1 MMCQIIGVEVK
12 NFSIFNKSKSIFYK
26 ENRMILKKVDWQLV
40 VLVCSIIIIMIMGV
54 RQSLGLFLEPISQF
68 MKDGKE
74 FFSFAIGFQA
84 IIWGVVTFGLGILID
99 KFGPQKVLAFGII
112 CFASGIFLMSNPA
125 NQLTLFSATTLMGFG
140 LGGAGMATMVSI
152 AGKVAPPEKR
162 SLAMGLIA
170 AAASFGQ
177 FAVVLPTMWM
187 NKEFGWETSLLVLST
202 ISISLLLLLPL
213 LNNTNVT
220 NNKKEEFQNSLQN
233 TLMFSLK
240 ERNYILLIM
249 GFFVCGFHVTFIALH
264 LPADLMSK
272 GISAEVA
279 GWSLAIIGVTNIIGT
294 LSFGWLGTKVKKP
307 VPLASI
313 YLMRSLTITIFVL
326 SPPSATVALLFGAV
340 IGILWLATV
349 PMTNAIILSFIGP
362 KYLATLSGICFICHQ
377 LGAVLGAWLGG
388 KFFDTYGSYE
398 NMWWLSVALGIIAF
412 LLTITVKEE
421 PFSVNSEIKQT
432 V

>member
-1 MMCQIIGVEVK
+1 
-12 NFSIFNKSKSIFYK
+12 
-26 ENRMILKKVDWQLV
+26 MISKKVDWQVV
-40 VLVCSIIIIMIMGV
+40 VLVCSLIIIMIMGV

-187 NKEFGWETSLLVLST
+187 NKEFGWETSLVVLST
-202 ISISLLLLLPL
+202 ISLSLLILLPL
-213 LNNTNVT
+213 LNNTNEK
-220 NNKKEEFQNSLQN
+220 NNKKEEFETSLQN
-233 TLMFSLK
+233 TLLFSLK

-307 VPLASI
+307 LPLASI
-313 YLMRSLTITIFVL
+313 YLMRSLTITIFIL

-388 KFFDTYGSYE
+388 RFFDAFGSYE
-398 NMWWLSVALGIIAF
+398 NMWWLSVGLGVAAF

>member
-1 MMCQIIGVEVK
+1 
-12 NFSIFNKSKSIFYK
+12 
-26 ENRMILKKVDWQLV
+26 MISKKVDWQLV
-40 VLVCSIIIIMIMGV
+40 VLVCSLIIIMIMGV

-187 NKEFGWETSLLVLST
+187 NKEFGWETSLVVLST

-220 NNKKEEFQNSLQN
+220 NNKKEEFQTSLQN

-264 LPADLMSK
+264 LPADLMFK

-313 YLMRSLTITIFVL
+313 YLMRSLTITIFIL

-377 LGAVLGAWLGG
+377 LGAILGAWLGG
-388 KFFDTYGSYE
+388 RFFDIYGSYE
-398 NMWWLSVALGIIAF
+398 NMWWLSVALGIAAF

>member
-1 MMCQIIGVEVK
+1 
-12 NFSIFNKSKSIFYK
+12 
-26 ENRMILKKVDWQLV
+26 MISKKVDWQVV
-40 VLVCSIIIIMIMGV
+40 VLVCSLIIIMIMGV

-84 IIWGVVTFGLGILID
+84 IIWGAVTFGLGILVD

-112 CFASGIFLMSNPA
+112 CFASGIFLMSNPG

-187 NKEFGWETSLLVLST
+187 NKEFGWETSLVVLST
-202 ISISLLLLLPL
+202 ISLSLLILLPL
-213 LNNTNVT
+213 LNNTNEK
-220 NNKKEEFQNSLQN
+220 NNKKEEFQTSLQN
-233 TLMFSLK
+233 TLLFSLK

-279 GWSLAIIGVTNIIGT
+279 GWCLAIIGVTNIIGT

-307 VPLASI
+307 LPLASI
-313 YLMRSLTITIFVL
+313 YLMRSLTITIFIL

-388 KFFDTYGSYE
+388 RFFDAFGSYE
-398 NMWWLSVALGIIAF
+398 NMWWLSVGLGVAAF

>member
-1 MMCQIIGVEVK
+1 
-12 NFSIFNKSKSIFYK
+12 
-26 ENRMILKKVDWQLV
+26 MISKKVDWQVV
-40 VLVCSIIIIMIMGV
+40 VLVCSLIIIMIMGV

-68 MKDGKE
+68 MQDGKE

-125 NQLTLFSATTLMGFG
+125 NQITLFSATTLMGFG

-187 NKEFGWETSLLVLST
+187 NKEFGWETSLVVLST
-202 ISISLLLLLPL
+202 ISLSLLILLPL
-213 LNNTNVT
+213 LNNTNEK
-220 NNKKEEFQNSLQN
+220 NNKKEEFETSLQN
-233 TLMFSLK
+233 TLLFSLK

-307 VPLASI
+307 LPLASI
-313 YLMRSLTITIFVL
+313 YLMRSLTITIFIL

-388 KFFDTYGSYE
+388 RFFDAFGSYE

>member
-1 MMCQIIGVEVK
+1 MT
-12 NFSIFNKSKSIFYK
+12 S
-26 ENRMILKKVDWQLV
+26 KKVDWQVV
-40 VLVCSIIIIMIMGV
+40 VLVCSLIIIMIMGV

-187 NKEFGWETSLLVLST
+187 NKEFGWETSLVVLST
-202 ISISLLLLLPL
+202 ISLSLLILLPL
-213 LNNTNVT
+213 LNNTNEK
-220 NNKKEEFQNSLQN
+220 NNKKGEFETSLQN
-233 TLMFSLK
+233 TLLFSLK

-272 GISAEVA
+272 GISPEVA

-307 VPLASI
+307 LPLASI
-313 YLMRSLTITIFVL
+313 YLMRSLTITIFIL

-388 KFFDTYGSYE
+388 RFFDAFGSYE

>member
-1 MMCQIIGVEVK
+1 M
-12 NFSIFNKSKSIFYK
+12 
-26 ENRMILKKVDWQLV
+26 LPKKVDWQLV

-388 KFFDTYGSYE
+388 KFFDNYGSYE

>member
-1 MMCQIIGVEVK
+1 
-12 NFSIFNKSKSIFYK
+12 
-26 ENRMILKKVDWQLV
+26 
-40 VLVCSIIIIMIMGV
+40 MIMGV

-112 CFASGIFLMSNPA
+112 CFASGIFLMSNPT
-125 NQLTLFSATTLMGFG
+125 NQITLFSATTLMGFG

-187 NKEFGWETSLLVLST
+187 NKEFGWETSLVVLST
-202 ISISLLLLLPL
+202 ISLSLLILLPL
-213 LNNTNVT
+213 LNNTNEK
-220 NNKKEEFQNSLQN
+220 NNKKEEFETSLQS
-233 TLMFSLK
+233 TLLFSLK

-307 VPLASI
+307 LPLASI
-313 YLMRSLTITIFVL
+313 YLMRSLTITIFIL

-388 KFFDTYGSYE
+388 RFFDAFGSYE

>member
-1 MMCQIIGVEVK
+1 M
-12 NFSIFNKSKSIFYK
+12 
-26 ENRMILKKVDWQLV
+26 LPKKVDWQLV

-264 LPADLMSK
+264 LPADLMFK

-294 LSFGWLGTKVKKP
+294 LTFGWLGTKVKKP

-313 YLMRSLTITIFVL
+313 YLMRSLTITIFIL

-388 KFFDTYGSYE
+388 RFFDIYGSYE
-398 NMWWLSVALGIIAF
+398 NMWWLSVALGIVAF

>member
-1 MMCQIIGVEVK
+1 
-12 NFSIFNKSKSIFYK
+12 
-26 ENRMILKKVDWQLV
+26 MISKKVDWQVV
-40 VLVCSIIIIMIMGV
+40 VLVCSLIIIMIMGV

-68 MKDGKE
+68 MQDGKE

-264 LPADLMSK
+264 LPADLMFK

-313 YLMRSLTITIFVL
+313 YLMRSLTITIFIL

-388 KFFDTYGSYE
+388 RFFDIYGSYE
-398 NMWWLSVALGIIAF
+398 NMWWLSVALGIVAF

-421 PFSVNSEIKQT
+421 PFSVNSEIKQR

>member
-1 MMCQIIGVEVK
+1 MEKNKVNWQI
-12 NFSIFNKSKSIFYK
+12 
-26 ENRMILKKVDWQLV
+26 V
-40 VLVCSIIIIMIMGV
+40 VLVCSLIIIMIMGV
-54 RQSLGLFLEPISQF
+54 RQSLGLFLNPITQF
-68 MKDGKE
+68 MEDGKE

-84 IIWGVVTFGLGILID
+84 IVWGLVTFGLGIFID

-112 CFASGIFLMSNPA
+112 SFSSGIFLMSNPS
-125 NQLTLFSATTLMGFG
+125 NQITLFSATTLMGFG

-152 AGKVAPPEKR
+152 AGKVAPPQKR

-187 NKEFGWETSLLVLST
+187 NKTFGWETSLVVLS
-202 ISISLLLLLPL
+202 SISLSLLIVLPL
-213 LNNTNVT
+213 LNNTNKK
-220 NNKKEEFQNSLQN
+220 NKKTEEFQNNLQN
-233 TLMFSLK
+233 TLLFSLK
-240 ERNYILLIM
+240 DRNYILLIM

-264 LPADLMSK
+264 LPTDLMFK

-294 LSFGWLGTKVKKP
+294 LGFGWLGTKVKKP
-307 VPLASI
+307 IPLASI
-313 YLMRSLTITIFVL
+313 YLMRSLTITIFIL
-326 SPPSATVALLFGAV
+326 SPPSTTIAILFGAV

-349 PMTNAIILSFIGP
+349 PMTNSIILAFIGP

-388 KFFDTYGSYE
+388 KFFDIYGSYD

-421 PFSVNSEIKQT
+421 PFSVNSELKQT
-432 V
+432 T

>member
-1 MMCQIIGVEVK
+1 
-12 NFSIFNKSKSIFYK
+12 
-26 ENRMILKKVDWQLV
+26 MISKKVDWQLV
-40 VLVCSIIIIMIMGV
+40 VLVCSLIIIMIMGV

-187 NKEFGWETSLLVLST
+187 NKEFGWETSLFVLST

>member
-1 MMCQIIGVEVK
+1 M
-12 NFSIFNKSKSIFYK
+12 
-26 ENRMILKKVDWQLV
+26 LPKKVDWQLV

-177 FAVVLPTMWM
+177 FVVVLPTMWM

>member
-1 MMCQIIGVEVK
+1 
-12 NFSIFNKSKSIFYK
+12 
-26 ENRMILKKVDWQLV
+26 MISKKVDWQIV

-398 NMWWLSVALGIIAF
+398 NMWWLSVALGIAAF

>member
-1 MMCQIIGVEVK
+1 
-12 NFSIFNKSKSIFYK
+12 
-26 ENRMILKKVDWQLV
+26 MISKKVDWQIV
-40 VLVCSIIIIMIMGV
+40 VLVCSLIIIMIMGV
-54 RQSLGLFLEPISQF
+54 RQSLGLFLEPITQF
-68 MKDGKE
+68 MEDGKE

-84 IIWGVVTFGLGILID
+84 IVWGIVTFGLGILID
-99 KFGPQKVLAFGII
+99 KFGPQKILAFGII
-112 CFASGIFLMSNPA
+112 CFSSGIFLMSNPS
-125 NQLTLFSATTLMGFG
+125 NQITLFSATTLMGFG

-187 NKEFGWETSLLVLST
+187 NKTFGWETSLVVLST
-202 ISISLLLLLPL
+202 ISLSLLIVLPL
-213 LNNTNVT
+213 LNNTNKE
-220 NNKKEEFQNSLQN
+220 NKKTEKFQSSLQN
-233 TLMFSLK
+233 TLLFSLK

-264 LPADLMSK
+264 LPADLMFK

-294 LSFGWLGTKVKKP
+294 LCFGWLGTKVKKP
-307 VPLASI
+307 IPLASI

-326 SPPSATVALLFGAV
+326 SPPSATVAILFGAV

-388 KFFDTYGSYE
+388 KFFDIYGSYE
-398 NMWWLSVALGIIAF
+398 NMWWLSVALGIVAF

-421 PFSVNSEIKQT
+421 PFSVNSELKQT
-432 V
+432 T

>member
-1 MMCQIIGVEVK
+1 
-12 NFSIFNKSKSIFYK
+12 
-26 ENRMILKKVDWQLV
+26 MISKKVDWQIV
-40 VLVCSIIIIMIMGV
+40 VLVCSLIIIMIMGV

-84 IIWGVVTFGLGILID
+84 IIWGAVTFGLGILVD

-112 CFASGIFLMSNPA
+112 CFASGIFLMSNPT
-125 NQLTLFSATTLMGFG
+125 NQITLFSATTLMGFG

-187 NKEFGWETSLLVLST
+187 NKEFGWETSLVVLST
-202 ISISLLLLLPL
+202 ISLSLLILLPL
-213 LNNTNVT
+213 LNNTNEK
-220 NNKKEEFQNSLQN
+220 NNKKEEFETSLQN
-233 TLMFSLK
+233 TLLFSLK

-272 GISAEVA
+272 GISADVA

-307 VPLASI
+307 LPLASI
-313 YLMRSLTITIFVL
+313 YLMRSLTITIFIL

-388 KFFDTYGSYE
+388 RFFDAFGSYE
-398 NMWWLSVALGIIAF
+398 NMWWLSVGLGVAAF

-421 PFSVNSEIKQT
+421 PFSVNSEIKAMS
-432 V
+432 

>member
-1 MMCQIIGVEVK
+1 
-12 NFSIFNKSKSIFYK
+12 
-26 ENRMILKKVDWQLV
+26 MISKKVDWQIV
-40 VLVCSIIIIMIMGV
+40 VLVCSLIIIMIMGV

-125 NQLTLFSATTLMGFG
+125 NQITLFSATTLMGFG

-187 NKEFGWETSLLVLST
+187 NKEFGWETSLVVLST
-202 ISISLLLLLPL
+202 ISLSLLILLPL
-213 LNNTNVT
+213 LNNTNEK
-220 NNKKEEFQNSLQN
+220 NNKKEEFETSLQN
-233 TLMFSLK
+233 TLLFSLK

-307 VPLASI
+307 LPLASI
-313 YLMRSLTITIFVL
+313 YLMRSLTITIFIL

-388 KFFDTYGSYE
+388 RFFDAFGSYE

>member
-1 MMCQIIGVEVK
+1 M
-12 NFSIFNKSKSIFYK
+12 
-26 ENRMILKKVDWQLV
+26 LPKKVDWQLV

-187 NKEFGWETSLLVLST
+187 NKEFGWEISLVVLST

-264 LPADLMSK
+264 LPADLMFK

-294 LSFGWLGTKVKKP
+294 LTFGWLGTKIKKP

-313 YLMRSLTITIFVL
+313 YLMRSLTITIFIL

-388 KFFDTYGSYE
+388 RFFDIYGSYE
-398 NMWWLSVALGIIAF
+398 NMWWLSVALGIVAF

>member
-1 MMCQIIGVEVK
+1 MEKNKVNWQI
-12 NFSIFNKSKSIFYK
+12 
-26 ENRMILKKVDWQLV
+26 V
-40 VLVCSIIIIMIMGV
+40 VLVCSLIIIMIMGV
-54 RQSLGLFLEPISQF
+54 RQSLGLFLNPITQF
-68 MKDGKE
+68 MEDGKE

-84 IIWGVVTFGLGILID
+84 IVWGLVTFGLGIFID

-112 CFASGIFLMSNPA
+112 SFSSGIFLMSNPS
-125 NQLTLFSATTLMGFG
+125 NQITLFSATTLMGFG

-152 AGKVAPPEKR
+152 AGKVAPPQKR

-187 NKEFGWETSLLVLST
+187 NKTFGWETSLVVLS
-202 ISISLLLLLPL
+202 SISLSLLIVLPL
-213 LNNTNVT
+213 LNNTNKK
-220 NNKKEEFQNSLQN
+220 NKKTEEFQNNLQN
-233 TLMFSLK
+233 TLLFSLK
-240 ERNYILLIM
+240 DRNYILLIM

-264 LPADLMSK
+264 LPTDLMFK

-294 LSFGWLGTKVKKP
+294 LGFGWLGTKVKKP
-307 VPLASI
+307 IPLASI
-313 YLMRSLTITIFVL
+313 YLMRSLTITIFIL
-326 SPPSATVALLFGAV
+326 SPPSTTIAFLFGAV

-349 PMTNAIILSFIGP
+349 PMTNSIILAFIGP

-388 KFFDTYGSYE
+388 KFFDIYGSYD

-421 PFSVNSEIKQT
+421 PFSVNSELKQT
-432 V
+432 T

>member
-1 MMCQIIGVEVK
+1 
-12 NFSIFNKSKSIFYK
+12 
-26 ENRMILKKVDWQLV
+26 MISKKVDWQIV
-40 VLVCSIIIIMIMGV
+40 VLVCSLIIIMIMGV

-68 MKDGKE
+68 MKIGKE

-112 CFASGIFLMSNPA
+112 CFASGIFLMSNPS

-187 NKEFGWETSLLVLST
+187 NKEFGWETSLVVLST
-202 ISISLLLLLPL
+202 ISLSLLILLPL
-213 LNNTNVT
+213 LNNTNEK
-220 NNKKEEFQNSLQN
+220 NNKKEEFQTSLQN
-233 TLMFSLK
+233 TLLFSLK

-279 GWSLAIIGVTNIIGT
+279 GWALAIIGVTNIIGT

-307 VPLASI
+307 LPLASI
-313 YLMRSLTITIFVL
+313 YLMRSLTITIFIL

-388 KFFDTYGSYE
+388 RFFDSFGNYE
-398 NMWWLSVALGIIAF
+398 NMWWLSVGLGVTAF

>member
-1 MMCQIIGVEVK
+1 M
-12 NFSIFNKSKSIFYK
+12 
-26 ENRMILKKVDWQLV
+26 LPKKVDWQLV

-68 MKDGKE
+68 MKEGKE

-84 IIWGVVTFGLGILID
+84 IIWGVVTFCLGIIID

-152 AGKVAPPEKR
+152 AGKVAPTEKR

-177 FAVVLPTMWM
+177 FAVVLPTMWL
-187 NKEFGWETSLLVLST
+187 NKEFGWETSLVVLST
-202 ISISLLLLLPL
+202 ISLSLLILLPL
-213 LNNTNVT
+213 LNNTNEK

-233 TLMFSLK
+233 TLLFSLK

-264 LPADLMSK
+264 LPADLMFK
-272 GISAEVA
+272 GISAEIA
-279 GWSLAIIGVTNIIGT
+279 GWSLAIIGVTNILGT

-349 PMTNAIILSFIGP
+349 PMTNAIILVFIGP

-388 KFFDTYGSYE
+388 RFFDLYGSYE
-398 NMWWLSVALGIIAF
+398 NMWWLSVALGIVAF
-412 LLTITVKEE
+412 LLTVTVKEE

>member
-1 MMCQIIGVEVK
+1 ME
-12 NFSIFNKSKSIFYK
+12 
-26 ENRMILKKVDWQLV
+26 KKKIDWLLV
-40 VLVCSIIIIMIMGV
+40 ILVCSVIITIVMGV

-112 CFASGIFLMSNPA
+112 CFAAGIFLMSNPA
-125 NQLTLFSATTLMGFG
+125 NQLKLFSATTLMGFG

-187 NKEFGWETSLLVLST
+187 NKEFGWETSLIVLATTSL
-202 ISISLLLLLPL
+202 SLLILLPL
-213 LNNTNVT
+213 LNNTNEK
-220 NNKKEEFQNSLQN
+220 NNKKKEFQTSLQN
-233 TLMFSLK
+233 TLLFSLK
-240 ERNYILLIM
+240 ERNYILLIL

-313 YLMRSLTITIFVL
+313 YLMRSMTITIFIL
-326 SPPSATVALLFGAV
+326 SPPSATVALIFGAV

-388 KFFDTYGSYE
+388 RFFDTFGSYE
-398 NMWWLSVALGIIAF
+398 NMWWLSVALGVTAF

>member
-1 MMCQIIGVEVK
+1 MI
-12 NFSIFNKSKSIFYK
+12 SKKI
-26 ENRMILKKVDWQLV
+26 DWQLV
-40 VLVCSIIIIMIMGV
+40 VLVCSLIIIMIMGV

-187 NKEFGWETSLLVLST
+187 NKEFGWETSLVVLST

-264 LPADLMSK
+264 LPADLMFK

-294 LSFGWLGTKVKKP
+294 LTFGWLGTKVKKP

-313 YLMRSLTITIFVL
+313 YLMRSLTITIFIL

-388 KFFDTYGSYE
+388 RFFDMYGSYE
-398 NMWWLSVALGIIAF
+398 NMWWLSVALGIVAF

>member
-1 MMCQIIGVEVK
+1 M
-12 NFSIFNKSKSIFYK
+12 
-26 ENRMILKKVDWQLV
+26 LPKKVDWQLV

-398 NMWWLSVALGIIAF
+398 NMWWLSIALGIIAF

>member
-432 V
+432 I

>member
-1 MMCQIIGVEVK
+1 
-12 NFSIFNKSKSIFYK
+12 
-26 ENRMILKKVDWQLV
+26 MISKKVDWQIV
-40 VLVCSIIIIMIMGV
+40 VLVCSLIIIMIMGV

-68 MKDGKE
+68 MQDGKE

-187 NKEFGWETSLLVLST
+187 NKEFGWETSLVVLST
-202 ISISLLLLLPL
+202 ISLSLLILLPL
-213 LNNTNVT
+213 LNNTNEK
-220 NNKKEEFQNSLQN
+220 NNKKEEFQTSLQN
-233 TLMFSLK
+233 TLLFSLK

-307 VPLASI
+307 LPLASI
-313 YLMRSLTITIFVL
+313 YLMRSLTITIFIL

-388 KFFDTYGSYE
+388 RFFDAFGSYE
-398 NMWWLSVALGIIAF
+398 NMWWLSVGLGVAAF

>member
-1 MMCQIIGVEVK
+1 
-12 NFSIFNKSKSIFYK
+12 
-26 ENRMILKKVDWQLV
+26 MISKKVDWQIV
-40 VLVCSIIIIMIMGV
+40 VLVCSLIIIMIMGV

-112 CFASGIFLMSNPA
+112 CFASGIFLMSNPT
-125 NQLTLFSATTLMGFG
+125 NQITLFSATTLMGFG

-187 NKEFGWETSLLVLST
+187 NKEFGWETSLVVLST
-202 ISISLLLLLPL
+202 ISLSLLILLPL
-213 LNNTNVT
+213 LNNTNEK
-220 NNKKEEFQNSLQN
+220 NNKKEEFETSLQN
-233 TLMFSLK
+233 TLLFSLK

-313 YLMRSLTITIFVL
+313 YLMRSLTITIFIL

-388 KFFDTYGSYE
+388 KFFDIYGSYE
-398 NMWWLSVALGIIAF
+398 NMWWLSVALGIAAF

>member
-1 MMCQIIGVEVK
+1 
-12 NFSIFNKSKSIFYK
+12 
-26 ENRMILKKVDWQLV
+26 MISKKVDWQIV
-40 VLVCSIIIIMIMGV
+40 VLVCSLIIIMIMGV

-84 IIWGVVTFGLGILID
+84 IIWGAVTFGLGILVD

-125 NQLTLFSATTLMGFG
+125 NQITLFSATTLMGFG
-140 LGGAGMATMVSI
+140 LGGAGMGTMVSI

-162 SLAMGLIA
+162 SFAMGLIA

-187 NKEFGWETSLLVLST
+187 NKEFGWETSLVVLST
-202 ISISLLLLLPL
+202 ISLSLLILLPL
-213 LNNTNVT
+213 LNNTNEK
-220 NNKKEEFQNSLQN
+220 NNKKEEFETSLQN
-233 TLMFSLK
+233 TLLFSLK

-264 LPADLMSK
+264 LPTDLMSK

-307 VPLASI
+307 LPLASI
-313 YLMRSLTITIFVL
+313 YLMRSLTITIFIL

-388 KFFDTYGSYE
+388 RIFDDFGSYE
-398 NMWWLSVALGIIAF
+398 NMWWLSVGLGVIAF

>member
-1 MMCQIIGVEVK
+1 MI
-12 NFSIFNKSKSIFYK
+12 SKKI
-26 ENRMILKKVDWQLV
+26 DWQIV
-40 VLVCSIIIIMIMGV
+40 VLVCSLIIIMIMGV

-112 CFASGIFLMSNPA
+112 SFASGIFLMSNPT
-125 NQLTLFSATTLMGFG
+125 NQITLFSATTLMGFG

-187 NKEFGWETSLLVLST
+187 NKEFGWETSLVVLST
-202 ISISLLLLLPL
+202 ISLSLLILLPL
-213 LNNTNVT
+213 LNNTNEK
-220 NNKKEEFQNSLQN
+220 NNKKEEFQTTLQN
-233 TLMFSLK
+233 TLLFSLK

-279 GWSLAIIGVTNIIGT
+279 GWALAIIGVTNIIGT

-307 VPLASI
+307 LPLASI
-313 YLMRSLTITIFVL
+313 YLMRSLTITIFIL

-388 KFFDTYGSYE
+388 RFFDAFGSYE